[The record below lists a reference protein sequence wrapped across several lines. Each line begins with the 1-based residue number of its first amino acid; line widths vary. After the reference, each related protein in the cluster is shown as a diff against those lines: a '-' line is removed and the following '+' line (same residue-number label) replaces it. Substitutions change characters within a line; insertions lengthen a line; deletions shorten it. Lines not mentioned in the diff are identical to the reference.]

1 MAILN
6 FPNTGLYVGLTY
18 TGDNGVTYVYDGVKW
33 VGEAL
38 VTQGTTGFTGSRGN
52 LGYTGSRGVG
62 YTGSQGDIGYVGSE
76 GSPGLQGNR
85 GYTGSKGDPGDRGLQ
100 GNTGE
105 QGISVTLIGSTSTSA
120 GLPGVGNPGDGWIVT
135 DTGNLWFWN
144 TVASAWNDI
153 GQIVG
158 PQGDLGYTGSQGSTG
173 DIGLTG
179 DPGYTG
185 SQGVHGYD
193 GSRGDTGYTGSQ
205 GDPGYVGSQGD
216 VGYVG
221 STGDTGPQGY
231 SGSVGFTGSVGYTGS
246 EGVGYTGSQGDVG
259 YTGSRGAEDRL
270 VNNGFEVTL
279 ASDGSLNLPD
289 SGALPGSAIV
299 QSTANILVNSNGNF
313 WAFNSTGTL
322 TLPGGT
328 SKITT
333 TGPSGQGVD
342 LVAGTGGWA
351 ELANS
356 TGDQYVWVE
365 DNGAY
370 IGTNATSSTYIW
382 TFAKDGNMSAPG
394 HILPTADL
402 AYDLGST
409 SSQWRSIYVGTGTI
423 YIGGVALGVNQ
434 ENYVTVDGNPIVTV
448 NTAGNITIQDGS
460 ILTPVYVSDVAPDAN
475 VSEGNLWYNSLDG
488 RTYVSYSGQWVDT
501 SPTVVPSPETY
512 LGNIA
517 IDGDTLNI
525 NGGTLT
531 IDDTGTLLVNGS
543 EVSGSGYGATL
554 TASDTDPGTSTGTL
568 WFNTVEGRT
577 YLKYNNQWVDVNPTV
592 VPLPSTYLDEIT
604 IDGSTINMNGSTL
617 AINTAGV
624 LLVNGEEVTGS
635 GNTGAITFDDV
646 KIIGNGT
653 EGQSGAIKLVPNNAF
668 YGGGQWVN
676 IYPTNAFDYPHV
688 HMAAGAG
695 GELYIGDDQQ
705 YVKTGINGNIDIS
718 SYDGTNTNVWSFGTD
733 GSITFPDSTVQ
744 TTAYTGG
751 PGLSGNP
758 FTAIIN
764 EFTTTQGVYLGIGD
778 ITPRIIFANGSSPNW
793 QIDNDGNGVMRI
805 FQPNNVVVSINTST
819 FTIENNTLLVHNNIN
834 IDGED
839 IGLVV
844 DASGLKRFGFM
855 KYTGIEGSLVHAVST
870 GSAVPLRIG
879 RTATADVTSATVYD
893 FITEIYVGTNGHVR
907 IADDGTNAISD
918 PTERLEVDGNIKTT
932 GNIIFGDGTTQTTAY
947 TGGGGGTGYTGSKG
961 DTGYTGSAGVGYT
974 GSAGVGYTGSAGVG
988 YTGSAGVAGN
998 YVATLTAGTGTSVSA
1013 STGSVTVWFNTSTLV
1028 SQAVNAYSVNN
1039 SANTA
1044 TFRITTVPS
1053 ALTGVIGDTV
1063 GDMAGD
1069 STYLYRCHTS
1079 LVSYEYTV
1087 YQGGS
1092 GGGIQIQRTG
1102 IQPQIGWTFV
1112 FRGVTYTITNVT
1124 DITTAW
1130 VIVAGG
1136 TTFTWLI
1143 GEKLYG
1149 IPSGQGDVWSRTP
1162 WNAISTSTTSTVTI
1176 TNTSSASS
1184 TATGA
1189 LRVVNGGAGIGGSL
1203 WAGTI
1208 YSNDGY
1214 FRGPS
1219 GFGQLQLVSG
1229 GELSIPSN
1237 LAIASGGLIKGPGG
1251 STHIGLLSGTGGSV
1265 RFYNTATI
1273 SGTTTATS
1281 TTTGALTVAGGVG
1294 IGGNAYVGGSV
1305 VTPNNPAFR
1314 VYGSSS
1320 SDISTG
1326 TTLSA
1331 THGVL
1336 VDYNQGSYYSTS
1348 TGVFTAP
1355 VAGLYHCFA
1364 TLRVGSNN
1372 GLNQSSIQK
1381 NSSSTS
1387 SNVIAFWETD
1397 TNVGSATHFGMSG
1410 YARLAVGDTVRLQV
1424 VTGKIQFDI
1433 NDSWGVTFI
1442 G

>member
-120 GLPGVGNPGDGWIVT
+120 GLPGVGNPGDGWIVN

-313 WAFNSTGTL
+313 WTFSNTGTL
-322 TLPGGT
+322 TLPGGN

-333 TGPSGQGVD
+333 TGPTGESVD
-342 LVAGTGGWA
+342 LVAGPGGWA
-351 ELANS
+351 ELASS
-356 TGDQYVWVE
+356 TGSNYVWVD

-370 IGTNATSSTYIW
+370 IGTDATNSIKMW
-382 TFAKDGNMSAPG
+382 TFARDGNMSAPG
-394 HILPTADL
+394 HILPSGDL
-402 AYDLGST
+402 VWDLGSPT
-409 SSQWRSIYVGTGTI
+409 QQWRSIYVGTGTV

-434 ENYVTVDGNPIVTV
+434 DNYITVDGNPIVTI
-448 NTAGNITIQDGS
+448 NTAGNITVQGGN

-501 SPTVVPSPETY
+501 SPAVVPSPETY

-592 VPLPSTYLDEIT
+592 VPPPETYLGSIT
-604 IDGSTINMNGSTL
+604 IDDTIININGGTL
-617 AINTAGV
+617 TIDNNGA
-624 LLVNGEEVTGS
+624 LLVNGEE
-635 GNTGAITFDDV
+635 
-646 KIIGNGT
+646 
-653 EGQSGAIKLVPNNAF
+653 L
-668 YGGGQWVN
+668 GGGTHIEYTDTATGYTSTVDLSYN
-676 IYPTNAFDYPHV
+676 FAVDTDKS
-688 HMAAGAG
+688 HMDLNGAGAWEIGSNYFVTKVYSTASDG
-695 GELYIGDDQQ
+695 GDLTTLV
-705 YVKTGINGNIDIS
+705 VKANNHNWT
-718 SYDGTNTNVWSFGTD
+718 FGPN

-751 PGLSGNP
+751 IGGLSGNP
-758 FTAIIN
+758 FIATID

-805 FQPNNVVVSINTST
+805 FQPNNVAVSINTST
-819 FTIENNTLLVHNNIN
+819 FTIETNSLLVHNNIN

-839 IGLVV
+839 MGLVV

-893 FITEIYVGTNGHVR
+893 FITEIYVGTNGYVR

-947 TGGGGGTGYTGSKG
+947 TGGGGGTGYTGSQG
-961 DTGYTGSAGVGYT
+961 DIGYTGSAGVGYT

-1028 SQAVNAYSVNN
+1028 SQAVNAYGVNN

-1063 GDMAGD
+1063 GDMAAD

-1079 LVSYEYTV
+1079 LTSYEYTV

-1130 VIVAGG
+1130 VLTAGG

-1176 TNTSSASS
+1176 TNTSAATT

-1189 LRVVNGGAGIGGSL
+1189 LQVRGGVGVGGSMY
-1203 WAGTI
+1203 ANTV
-1208 YSNDGY
+1208 YSHDGN

-1219 GFGQLQLVSG
+1219 GYGQIQIVSG
-1229 GELSIPSN
+1229 GAVYVAELNVNST
-1237 LAIASGGLIKGPGG
+1237 GLIKGPGG

-1273 SGTTTATS
+1273 SGTTSATS

-1294 IGGNAYVGGSV
+1294 IAGNAYVGGYV
-1305 VTPNNPAFR
+1305 VQQTAPSFR

-1348 TGVFTAP
+1348 TGIFTAP

-1372 GLNQSSIQK
+1372 GLNQASIQK

-1397 TNVGSATHFGMSG
+1397 TNTGSATHFGMSG
-1410 YARLAVGDTVRLQV
+1410 YARLAAGDTVRLQV